1 MPAANCDVDPPEAQE
16 YLMELMDE
24 LLLSQPVFPGF
35 FEAKQAPKSL
45 LREKNL
51 IANNS
56 LFSEDATFVY
66 TSV

>member
-45 LREKNL
+45 RMQLL
-51 IANNS
+51 CTLLS
-56 LFSEDATFVY
+56 DFCS
-66 TSV
+66 